1 MARHVKKVSRSLLP
15 KRRRKNRIAFQ
26 GSFGQQAASC
36 IGVSDLVVEGS
47 PEVRFIGIHSREPKS
62 SIPQQADHSA
72 KTILRPD
79 DSRDGLASL
88 ICMRYG
94 KER

>member
-1 MARHVKKVSRSLLP
+1 
-15 KRRRKNRIAFQ
+15 
-26 GSFGQQAASC
+26 
-36 IGVSDLVVEGS
+36 
-47 PEVRFIGIHSREPKS
+47 VRFIGIHSREPKS